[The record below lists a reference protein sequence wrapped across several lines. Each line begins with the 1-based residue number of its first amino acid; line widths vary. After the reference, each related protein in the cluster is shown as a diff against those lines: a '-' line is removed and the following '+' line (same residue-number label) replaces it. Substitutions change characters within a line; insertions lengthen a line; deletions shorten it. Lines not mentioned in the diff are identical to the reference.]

1 MNTEIM
7 FSSNDMTWETP
18 LELFKELDEEFHFN
32 TDVCAVPETAKC
44 KEYYTPEI
52 DGLKQKWHGV
62 CWMNPPYGKD
72 IGKWMEKAYNE
83 SLNGV
88 IVVCL
93 IPARTDTKYWHNY
106 CFKASE
112 IRFIK
117 GRLRFGNSNNSAP
130 FPSAIVIFNNNVKNN
145 IIKPIDY
152 RNISLVA
159 TVYGIGYLGYIT
171 LDNYNIHAYNIWKE
185 MIYKQYQLSNFYN
198 YQMNIICNRWLCF
211 QLFYN
216 DIFSLNGYNEELYLQ
231 DKLYIDNYNSNI
243 PEAYRIYSLETC
255 VLKEKQDKMVV
266 YKRI

>member
-44 KEYYTPEI
+44 KEQYTPEI

-112 IRFIK
+112 RDAIKKFRKKFPNAIIYDVFSRGRDCDVIVGRYIEDDYHYTSWIRGYF
-117 GRLRFGNSNNSAP
+117 LL
-130 FPSAIVIFNNNVKNN
+130 PSKA
-145 IIKPIDY
+145 
-152 RNISLVA
+152 
-159 TVYGIGYLGYIT
+159 
-171 LDNYNIHAYNIWKE
+171 
-185 MIYKQYQLSNFYN
+185 
-198 YQMNIICNRWLCF
+198 
-211 QLFYN
+211 
-216 DIFSLNGYNEELYLQ
+216 
-231 DKLYIDNYNSNI
+231 
-243 PEAYRIYSLETC
+243 AYRQAIKMGRIKLKQRGL
-255 VLKEKQDKMVV
+255 VLS
-266 YKRI
+266 